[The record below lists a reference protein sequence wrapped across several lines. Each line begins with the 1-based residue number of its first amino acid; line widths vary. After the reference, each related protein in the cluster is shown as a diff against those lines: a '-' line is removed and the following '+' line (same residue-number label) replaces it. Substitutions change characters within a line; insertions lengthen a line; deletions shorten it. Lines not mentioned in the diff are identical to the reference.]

1 VRGRYSIELYREGG
15 EGAGVER
22 VLVQHHSL
30 AISRA
35 LYQAAVENNPER
47 LVILCDS
54 SRILARSDRAETTP
68 AINRSGKS

>member
-1 VRGRYSIELYREGG
+1 MRGRYSIELFREGG

-35 LYQAAVENNPER
+35 LYRAAIKNNPER
-47 LVILCDS
+47 LVILCDN
-54 SRILARSDRAETTP
+54 SRILARSDRPEATP
-68 AINRSGKS
+68 AIDPKRKS

>member
-1 VRGRYSIELYREGG
+1 VRGRYSIELFREGG

-35 LYQAAVENNPER
+35 LYQAAVKNNPER

-54 SRILARSDRAETTP
+54 SRILARSDQPETTP
-68 AINRSGKS
+68 AINPSGKS